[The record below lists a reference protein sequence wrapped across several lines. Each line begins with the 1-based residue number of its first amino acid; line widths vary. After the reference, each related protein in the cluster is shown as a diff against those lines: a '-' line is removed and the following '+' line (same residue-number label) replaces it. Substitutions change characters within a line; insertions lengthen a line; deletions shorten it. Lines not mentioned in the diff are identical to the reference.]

1 MKIKVLDKH
10 IADKIAAGE
19 VVDRP
24 VSVVKELLENALDA
38 GADNITVQ
46 IKEGG
51 KSYIRIT
58 DNGSGIAP
66 EDVETAFRRHA
77 TSKISTE
84 TDLDSIKTL
93 GFRGEALASICA
105 VARVELITKRADER
119 AGRRLVVENSE
130 ILINAQIGCPAGT
143 TVTVTDL
150 FYNVPARRKFLSGD
164 GSEARKIIDMVSK
177 VALSYPDVRISL
189 INGEKQV
196 FTTSGKGNILN
207 NIISIYGTDISRDLI
222 SVSKSDGDYTIRGFV
237 SKPSSTLSSR
247 SRQIFCINGR
257 VVSSQVLE
265 KAIDKAYRERVFQG
279 RFPIAFLFL
288 VVPPDKLDVNIHP
301 TKREVR
307 FDDNHLI
314 EDFVSD
320 AVRDVINS
328 ALAVTTIEA
337 KNREDINQKADTD
350 SFDASAFEKSAASL
364 ATGRPDTAKTFPD
377 ASKSEQVDIKYVLN
391 TLRSNQEEKAQ
402 VEERVQISEIDKVKP
417 MPFDFDDLKIIG
429 SVFNTY
435 IIASFEDN
443 MYLIDQH
450 AAHERVFYEKLK
462 AQLDSD
468 VPAAQQLLI
477 PLNINVAADVAQTEE
492 LWIDN
497 IRAMGYGIEFF
508 GNNTY
513 IVRELPAFM
522 ELGEGEGFLRDLFN
536 EFSARPD
543 LKSQATMERI
553 IMRSCKSAVKGGD
566 ILSTLEIEALLDSL
580 KQCENPYSCPHGRPT
595 FIKMT
600 RYEIERLFKRA

>member
-522 ELGEGEGFLRDLFN
+522 EPGEGEGFLRDLFN

>member
-257 VVSSQVLE
+257 VVSSQV
-265 KAIDKAYRERVFQG
+265 
-279 RFPIAFLFL
+279 
-288 VVPPDKLDVNIHP
+288 
-301 TKREVR
+301 
-307 FDDNHLI
+307 
-314 EDFVSD
+314 
-320 AVRDVINS
+320 
-328 ALAVTTIEA
+328 
-337 KNREDINQKADTD
+337 
-350 SFDASAFEKSAASL
+350 
-364 ATGRPDTAKTFPD
+364 
-377 ASKSEQVDIKYVLN
+377 
-391 TLRSNQEEKAQ
+391 
-402 VEERVQISEIDKVKP
+402 VE
-417 MPFDFDDLKIIG
+417 
-429 SVFNTY
+429 
-435 IIASFEDN
+435 
-443 MYLIDQH
+443 
-450 AAHERVFYEKLK
+450 
-462 AQLDSD
+462 
-468 VPAAQQLLI
+468 
-477 PLNINVAADVAQTEE
+477 
-492 LWIDN
+492 
-497 IRAMGYGIEFF
+497 
-508 GNNTY
+508 
-513 IVRELPAFM
+513 
-522 ELGEGEGFLRDLFN
+522 
-536 EFSARPD
+536 
-543 LKSQATMERI
+543 
-553 IMRSCKSAVKGGD
+553 
-566 ILSTLEIEALLDSL
+566 
-580 KQCENPYSCPHGRPT
+580 
-595 FIKMT
+595 
-600 RYEIERLFKRA
+600 